1 MWATC
6 DSLGSEK
13 DMVMVM
19 IDGEQFT
26 DLTCF

>member
-1 MWATC
+1 
-6 DSLGSEK
+6 
-13 DMVMVM
+13 MVVVV